1 MDRQD
6 QINYGGQALIE
17 GVMMRGRRRMAVAVR
32 DPEGEIQLRTE
43 PLNPAIYD
51 GPVSRIPIV
60 RGLISLWDS
69 LGLGMKALMW
79 SAEVSAGEEAEEV
92 FQGVVGW
99 SAVLIGVGLA
109 VGLFMVLPS
118 VLVGLLPLS
127 VPPFVVNLLEGL
139 VRVIIIVG
147 YIWAVGWVPDIKRVY
162 AYHGAEHKTINAY
175 EAGVPLTVESVKE
188 FPTAHPRC
196 GTAFLLTVAVIS
208 ILVLAPFGRPSL
220 VWRIISRIALLPV
233 IAGLSYEFIRFSARH
248 ADAPVLRWVIRP
260 SLALQQLTTDE
271 PDDPM
276 LEVAIVSL
284 KTLLEGE
291 PAA

>member
-6 QINYGGQALIE
+6 QLNYGGQALIE
-17 GVMMRGRRRMAVAVR
+17 GVMMRGRRQMAVAVR
-32 DPEGEIQLRTE
+32 APEGDIQLRTE
-43 PLNPAIYD
+43 PLNAAIYD

-99 SAVLIGVGLA
+99 SAILLGVGLA

-118 VLVGLLPLS
+118 VLAGLLPLS
-127 VPPFVVNLLEGL
+127 LSPFAGNLLEGL
-139 VRVIIIVG
+139 IRVVVIVG
-147 YIWAVGWVPDIKRVY
+147 YIWAVGWMPDIKRVY
-162 AYHGAEHKTINAY
+162 AFHGAEHKTINAY
-175 EAGVPLTVESVKE
+175 EAGAPLTIESVRE

-208 ILVLAPFGRPSL
+208 IVVLAPFGRPSL
-220 VWRIISRIALLPV
+220 VWRIVSRIALLPV
-233 IAGLSYEFIRFSARH
+233 ISGLSYEFIRFSARH
-248 ADAPVLRWVIRP
+248 VDAPVLRWLIRP
-260 SLALQQLTTDE
+260 SLALQQLTTNE
-271 PDDPM
+271 PDDSM
-276 LEVAIVSL
+276 LEVAILSL
-284 KTLLEGE
+284 KALLEPE
-291 PAA
+291 SAA

>member
-6 QINYGGQALIE
+6 QLNYGGQALIE
-17 GVMMRGRRRMAVAVR
+17 GVMMRGRRQMAVAVR
-32 DPEGEIQLRTE
+32 APEGDIQLRTE
-43 PLNPAIYD
+43 PLNAAIYD

-99 SAVLIGVGLA
+99 SAILLGVGLA

-118 VLVGLLPLS
+118 VLAGLLPLS
-127 VPPFVVNLLEGL
+127 LSPLAGNLLEGL
-139 VRVIIIVG
+139 IRVVVIVG
-147 YIWAVGWVPDIKRVY
+147 YIWAVGWMPDIKRVY
-162 AYHGAEHKTINAY
+162 AFHGAEHKTINAY
-175 EAGVPLTVESVKE
+175 EAGAPLTIESVRE

-208 ILVLAPFGRPSL
+208 IVVLAPFGRPSL
-220 VWRIISRIALLPV
+220 VWRIVSRIALLPV
-233 IAGLSYEFIRFSARH
+233 IAGLSYEFIRFSARNV
-248 ADAPVLRWVIRP
+248 DAPVLRWLIRP
-260 SLALQQLTTDE
+260 SLALQQLTTNE
-271 PDDPM
+271 PDDSM

-284 KTLLEGE
+284 KALLEPE
-291 PAA
+291 SAA

>member
-6 QINYGGQALIE
+6 QLNYGGQALIE
-17 GVMMRGRRRMAVAVR
+17 GVMMRGRHQMAVAVR
-32 DPEGEIQLRTE
+32 TPEGDIQLRTE
-43 PLNPAIYD
+43 PLNAAIYD

-60 RGLISLWDS
+60 RGLLSLWDS

-99 SAVLIGVGLA
+99 SAILLGVGLA

-127 VPPFVVNLLEGL
+127 FSPLVGNLLEGL
-139 VRVIIIVG
+139 IRVVVIVG

-175 EAGVPLTVESVKE
+175 EAGVPLTIESVRE

-196 GTAFLLTVAVIS
+196 GTAFLLTLAVIS
-208 ILVLAPFGRPSL
+208 ILVLAPFGRPPL
-220 VWRIISRIALLPV
+220 VWRIVSRIALLPV

-248 ADAPVLRWVIRP
+248 TDEPVLRWLIGP
-260 SLALQQLTTDE
+260 SLALQQLTTNE
-271 PDDPM
+271 PDDRM
-276 LEVAIVSL
+276 LEVAIASL
-284 KTLLEGE
+284 KALLEGE